1 MPSFRERRFA
11 PLPSCRLW
19 SRSAA
24 GLPTA
29 LSRCLG
35 LNRKACHPSALTQAF
50 GRVPAF
56 RRAESGGTKLRDS
69 ALSGFYHDII
79 IPPFFVALCSPFS
92 TDLCTACAYMF
103 YCPQRPCV
111 HFSANVHFVVIH
123 SLGGLSPRPP
133 IDIAL
138 DQQRPQRSILHLSRG
153 ANNLGLNQCKPF
165 LFFLYLLG
173 QGKIRIRLVCGHV
186 TAAARRVLDRRRCAC
201 RPRPRPYSCL
211 LQSGNALFQ
220 INAAPEPILSS
231 RWPLPPRFG
240 CV

>member
-29 LSRCLG
+29 LSRYLG

-92 TDLCTACAYMF
+92 TALCTACEYMF

-111 HFSANVHFVVIH
+111 HLSANVHFVVIH
-123 SLGGLSPRPP
+123 FLGGLSPCPTVY
-133 IDIAL
+133 IVF
-138 DQQRPQRSILHLSRG
+138 DQQRPQRRILYLSRC
-153 ANNLGLNQCKPF
+153 ADNLRLNQRKPF
-165 LFFLYLLG
+165 LLSLYLLG
-173 QGKIRIRLVCGHV
+173 QGKICIRLVCGHV

-201 RPRPRPYSCL
+201 RPCPSPYSCF
-211 LQSGNALFQ
+211 FQ
-220 INAAPEPILSS
+220 C
-231 RWPLPPRFG
+231 RD
-240 CV
+240 